1 MSKHSGII
9 VREGLPLVVSLG
21 VITVAFLYLGKVWA
35 GSFFLIMT
43 LFVANFFRN
52 PERKIPEGVK
62 RVVAPAD
69 GKIIKISDEEIV
81 EPVRGRFKKIS
92 IFMNIFDVHVN
103 RIPFSGKIAAIRY
116 RKGRFI
122 SANLDKASED
132 NERNIVMIDTDDGRK
147 IIFIQIAGLIAR
159 RIVCWIQ
166 EGMAV
171 RKGDRYG
178 VICFGSRLELFLPVD
193 SDILVKVGDRVKAGE
208 TPIGNLS

>member
-1 MSKHSGII
+1 MNKHGGII
-9 VREGLPLVVSLG
+9 VKEGQPLVVLLG
-21 VITVAFLYLGKVWA
+21 AVTGAFLYLGKVWA
-35 GSFFLIMT
+35 GIIFLIMT
-43 LFVANFFRN
+43 LFAANFFRN
-52 PERKIPEGVK
+52 PERKIPEGLK

-81 EPVRGRFKKIS
+81 EPVQGHFRKIS

-103 RIPFSGKIAAIRY
+103 RIPCSGQVAAIRY

-132 NERNIVMIDTDDGRK
+132 NERNVVVIDTDDGRK

-159 RIVCWIQ
+159 RIICWIQ
-166 EGMAV
+166 EGMMV

-193 SDILVKVGDRVKAGE
+193 SEILVKVGDKVKAGE